1 QRQLRR
7 ERWMEADGDAAEGS
21 VQPDALAGVPPAP
34 GAAAAEKPTRER
46 AFQLYA
52 SEHGMAVEDVTET
65 MLENTDLGVDG
76 WACKGLDV
84 NARGPIGAAVYRA
97 FIKHPDMRECYKW
110 LFDDLKRK
118 FRTSWAMQRNFDFVC
133 HKRIHEKRES
143 TKHSEIGSFKSELQL
158 QAHLGGVAVPEAV
171 RQAACYIKNCEKWPD
186 VFVRWNS
193 WTEAHNYLLV
203 ERLITSTSEEAWKD
217 VVAMHDSSGTFETES
232 YKCKAIRKYAAFHRK
247 APEACSIDDVV
258 KSPHGLKGWAEMQIA
273 VPGVEE
279 GLAVPAA
286 STPSPPGAPP
296 LGDPAAVDG
305 QERGE
310 KAKRGSRRA
319 NAKGSAKPK
328 AKKELS
334 QEKEAENTAKD
345 IICKVQK
352 SQQIMEK
359 ILQLGDDL
367 PSEWR
372 WAKSFLVDYK
382 ELTQSFKDV
391 LTPKDGDSLI
401 DFVNELK
408 LTLISPQAM
417 KGFKKQYGDRYAP
430 LLLLFNDRSQNI
442 ASQILAGGLGVQD
455 LAVHPSQAVKHGSE
469 HIKNAAG
476 KIYPEPNLTRVFTP
490 MYVKRETRRV
500 EQDIPVYLPSQAF
513 KDYVDDLA
521 AQTWANMPRLV
532 GDIGIYKNHPVV
544 VQAELENN
552 QITVRPIALYWDGV
566 QYTNH
571 DSFMGFYV
579 TDILSG
585 QKFLSFLV
593 RSDEMCSCG
602 CRGWCTLHPLLL
614 AWVEDLK
621 RLEEG
626 YPVRYAVIDIQG
638 DWPAFLQVFGL
649 RYWAHKTHPC
659 PLCRV
664 TLPEMLEIDVDNITA
679 DNLLSPLYQTED
691 YAKDVADSTKAP
703 WKS

>member
-1 QRQLRR
+1 
-7 ERWMEADGDAAEGS
+7 
-21 VQPDALAGVPPAP
+21 
-34 GAAAAEKPTRER
+34 
-46 AFQLYA
+46 
-52 SEHGMAVEDVTET
+52 MAVEDVTEA

-232 YKCKAIRKYAAFHRK
+232 YKCKAIRKHAAFHRK
-247 APEACSIDDVV
+247 EC
-258 KSPHGLKGWAEMQIA
+258 
-273 VPGVEE
+273 
-279 GLAVPAA
+279 
-286 STPSPPGAPP
+286 
-296 LGDPAAVDG
+296 
-305 QERGE
+305 GE

-442 ASQILAGGLGVQD
+442 ASQILA
-455 LAVHPSQAVKHGSE
+455 
-469 HIKNAAG
+469 
-476 KIYPEPNLTRVFTP
+476 
-490 MYVKRETRRV
+490 
-500 EQDIPVYLPSQAF
+500 F

-544 VQAELENN
+544 VQAELESN

-571 DSFMGFYV
+571 DSFMG
-579 TDILSG
+579 
-585 QKFLSFLV
+585 
-593 RSDEMCSCG
+593 SDEMCSCG

-664 TLPEMLEIDVDNITA
+664 TLPEMLEIDVDNITV

-691 YAKDVADSTKAP
+691 YAKDVANSTKVLVVQDAAVQSLLFRNLEYRERLRGRVLVRAFPELGLPKHARLLPSQALPDVGKFEFTPTPFPATFWTASADARLTHDCPLLALSGVGLESFSLDIMHTWHLGPLQLLVSLCINFFLDTGLWAP
-703 WKS
+703 ANSGGRVDASDKKKVALLAIKAELFQWYKEQRKDADWRARGTEASCLKLVGPQTQSCPANLQLNRLRFGTSRSA